1 MKKTPAP
8 EIQQPQNNTPSDY
21 RQKLHTAPRTLARST
36 FGAMTVDGSWT
47 EGIFPILPRLDT
59 LACLDRRLV
68 QDGLPVVES
77 GEGIFG
83 GKVADD

>member
-1 MKKTPAP
+1 
-8 EIQQPQNNTPSDY
+8 
-21 RQKLHTAPRTLARST
+21 
-36 FGAMTVDGSWT
+36 MTVDGSWT

-77 GEGIFG
+77 GEGILG